1 MCPDIR
7 KFTKK
12 ASTVFIGANINT
24 DDKFVKKIKGD
35 KTIMIVPNLITT
47 LDGKE
52 VMVDFLTA
60 EVTQSRM
67 IRIIGEIN
75 DDTASYICSEIR
87 YLSKNSKEP
96 LTLILNSP
104 GGSISAGMAI
114 YDTLN
119 ASGCEVT
126 TVVEGMAASMAAFLA
141 TCAATKGRR
150 FCQPNA
156 EIMVHQ
162 PLGGVQGQASDITIA
177 ASHINNT
184 KKKMTKIFADSV
196 NLEESKIKAL
206 TDRDTWLSAEDALK
220 MGFVDYI
227 GDPMDD

>member
-1 MCPDIR
+1 
-7 KFTKK
+7 
-12 ASTVFIGANINT
+12 
-24 DDKFVKKIKGD
+24 
-35 KTIMIVPNLITT
+35 MIVPNLITT

-60 EVTQSRM
+60 EVTQSRT
-67 IRIIGEIN
+67 IRIIGEIT
-75 DDTASYICSEIR
+75 DDTAAYICSEIR
-87 YLSKNSKEP
+87 YLSRNSKGP

-177 ASHINNT
+177 ADHINTT
-184 KKKMTKIFADSV
+184 KRKMTKIFADSV
-196 NLEESKIKAL
+196 NLEEAKIKAL

-220 MGFVDYI
+220 MGFVDHV

>member
-1 MCPDIR
+1 
-7 KFTKK
+7 
-12 ASTVFIGANINT
+12 
-24 DDKFVKKIKGD
+24 
-35 KTIMIVPNLITT
+35 MIVPNLITT

-52 VMVDFLTA
+52 VMVDFFTA
-60 EVTQSRM
+60 EVTQSRT
-67 IRIIGEIN
+67 IRIIGEIT
-75 DDTASYICSEIR
+75 DDTAAYICSEIR

-141 TCAATKGRR
+141 TCVATKGRR

-162 PLGGVQGQASDITIA
+162 PLGGVQGQASDISIA
-177 ASHINNT
+177 ADHINST
-184 KKKMTKIFADSV
+184 KRKMTKIFADSV

-220 MGFVDYI
+220 MGFVDHV

>member
-1 MCPDIR
+1 
-7 KFTKK
+7 
-12 ASTVFIGANINT
+12 
-24 DDKFVKKIKGD
+24 
-35 KTIMIVPNLITT
+35 MIVPNLITT

-52 VMVDFLTA
+52 VMVDFFTA
-60 EVTQSRM
+60 EVTQSRT

>member
-1 MCPDIR
+1 
-7 KFTKK
+7 
-12 ASTVFIGANINT
+12 
-24 DDKFVKKIKGD
+24 
-35 KTIMIVPNLITT
+35 MIVPNLITT

-52 VMVDFLTA
+52 VMVDFFTA
-60 EVTQSRM
+60 EVIQNRT
-67 IRIIGEIN
+67 IHIIGEIN

-87 YLSKNSKEP
+87 YLSRNSKEP
-96 LTLILNSP
+96 LTLILNSH

-177 ASHINNT
+177 ADHINST
-184 KKKMTKIFADSV
+184 KRKMTKILADSV
-196 NLEESKIKAL
+196 NLEEAKIKAL

-220 MGFVDYI
+220 MGFVDHI

>member
-1 MCPDIR
+1 
-7 KFTKK
+7 
-12 ASTVFIGANINT
+12 
-24 DDKFVKKIKGD
+24 
-35 KTIMIVPNLITT
+35 MIVPNLITT

-52 VMVDFLTA
+52 VMVDFFTA
-60 EVTQSRM
+60 EVTQSRT

-177 ASHINNT
+177 ADHINTT
-184 KKKMTKIFADSV
+184 KRKLTKILTDSV
-196 NLEESKIKAL
+196 NLEEAKIKAL

-220 MGFVDYI
+220 MGFVDHV

>member
-1 MCPDIR
+1 MRYIP
-7 KFTKK
+7 
-12 ASTVFIGANINT
+12 AVN
-24 DDKFVKKIKGD
+24 VKSY
-35 KTIMIVPNLITT
+35 
-47 LDGKE
+47 DGNSSYDLYSLLLKE
-52 VMVDFLTA
+52 
-60 EVTQSRM
+60 
-67 IRIIGEIN
+67 RIIMLTGEI
-75 DDTASYICSEIR
+75 DDTLSEIVCSE
-87 YLSKNSKEP
+87 
-96 LTLILNSP
+96 LIFLNAKDQELPISIYIDSP
-104 GGSISAGMAI
+104 GGSVTAGMAI

-162 PLGGVQGQASDITIA
+162 PLGGVQGQASDISIA
-177 ASHINNT
+177 ADHINST
-184 KKKMTKIFADSV
+184 KRKMTKIFADSV

-220 MGFVDYI
+220 MGFVDHV

>member
-1 MCPDIR
+1 
-7 KFTKK
+7 
-12 ASTVFIGANINT
+12 
-24 DDKFVKKIKGD
+24 
-35 KTIMIVPNLITT
+35 MIVPNLITT

-52 VMVDFLTA
+52 VMVDFFTA
-60 EVTQSRM
+60 EVTQNRT
-67 IRIIGEIN
+67 IRIIGEIT
-75 DDTASYICSEIR
+75 DDTAAYICSEIR
-87 YLSKNSKEP
+87 YLSRNSKEP
-96 LTLILNSP
+96 LTLILNSH

-177 ASHINNT
+177 ADHINST
-184 KKKMTKIFADSV
+184 KRKMTKIFANSV
-196 NLEESKIKAL
+196 NLEESKIKTL

-220 MGFVDYI
+220 MGFVDHV

>member
-1 MCPDIR
+1 
-7 KFTKK
+7 
-12 ASTVFIGANINT
+12 
-24 DDKFVKKIKGD
+24 
-35 KTIMIVPNLITT
+35 MIVPNLITT

-52 VMVDFLTA
+52 VMVDFFTA
-60 EVTQSRM
+60 EVTRNRT
-67 IRIIGEIN
+67 IHIIGEIN

-87 YLSKNSKEP
+87 YLSRNSKEP

-177 ASHINNT
+177 ADHINST
-184 KKKMTKIFADSV
+184 KRKMTKILADSV
-196 NLEESKIKAL
+196 NLEEAKIKAL

-220 MGFVDYI
+220 MGFVDHI

>member
-1 MCPDIR
+1 
-7 KFTKK
+7 
-12 ASTVFIGANINT
+12 
-24 DDKFVKKIKGD
+24 
-35 KTIMIVPNLITT
+35 MIVPNLITT

-52 VMVDFLTA
+52 VMVDFFTA
-60 EVTQSRM
+60 EVTQSRT
-67 IRIIGEIN
+67 IRIIGEIT
-75 DDTASYICSEIR
+75 DDTTAYICSEIR
-87 YLSKNSKEP
+87 YLSRNSKEP

-104 GGSISAGMAI
+104 GGLISAGMAI

-162 PLGGVQGQASDITIA
+162 PLGGVQGPASDISIA
-177 ASHINNT
+177 ADHINST
-184 KKKMTKIFADSV
+184 KKKMIKIFADSV

>member
-1 MCPDIR
+1 
-7 KFTKK
+7 
-12 ASTVFIGANINT
+12 
-24 DDKFVKKIKGD
+24 
-35 KTIMIVPNLITT
+35 MIVPNLITT

-52 VMVDFLTA
+52 VMVDFFTA
-60 EVTQSRM
+60 EVTQNRT
-67 IRIIGEIN
+67 IRIIGEIT
-75 DDTASYICSEIR
+75 DDTAAYICSEIR
-87 YLSKNSKEP
+87 YLSRNSKEP
-96 LTLILNSP
+96 LTLILKSP

-162 PLGGVQGQASDITIA
+162 PLGEVQGQASDISIA
-177 ASHINNT
+177 ADHISST
-184 KKKMTKIFADSV
+184 KRKLIKIFADSV
-196 NLEESKIKAL
+196 NLEKSKIKAL

-220 MGFVDYI
+220 MGFVDHI

>member
-1 MCPDIR
+1 
-7 KFTKK
+7 
-12 ASTVFIGANINT
+12 
-24 DDKFVKKIKGD
+24 
-35 KTIMIVPNLITT
+35 MIVPNLITI

-52 VMVDFLTA
+52 VMVDFFTA
-60 EVTQSRM
+60 EVTQNRT

-162 PLGGVQGQASDITIA
+162 PLGGVQGQASDISIVA
-177 ASHINNT
+177 DHINST
-184 KKKMTKIFADSV
+184 KRKMTKIFADSV

-220 MGFVDYI
+220 MGFVDHV

>member
-1 MCPDIR
+1 M
-7 KFTKK
+7 
-12 ASTVFIGANINT
+12 
-24 DDKFVKKIKGD
+24 
-35 KTIMIVPNLITT
+35 
-47 LDGKE
+47 
-52 VMVDFLTA
+52 
-60 EVTQSRM
+60 
-67 IRIIGEIN
+67 
-75 DDTASYICSEIR
+75 
-87 YLSKNSKEP
+87 
-96 LTLILNSP
+96 TLILNSP

-162 PLGGVQGQASDITIA
+162 PLGGVQGPASDISIA
-177 ASHINNT
+177 ADHINST
-184 KKKMTKIFADSV
+184 KKKMIKIFANSV

>member
-1 MCPDIR
+1 
-7 KFTKK
+7 
-12 ASTVFIGANINT
+12 
-24 DDKFVKKIKGD
+24 
-35 KTIMIVPNLITT
+35 MIVPNLITT

-52 VMVDFLTA
+52 VMVDFYTA
-60 EVTQSRM
+60 EVTQNRT
-67 IRIIGEIN
+67 IRIIGDIT
-75 DDTASYICSEIR
+75 DDTAAYICSEIR
-87 YLSKNSKEP
+87 YLSRNSKEP

-126 TVVEGMAASMAAFLA
+126 TVVEGIAASMAAFLA

-162 PLGGVQGQASDITIA
+162 PLGGAQGQASDIAIA
-177 ASHINNT
+177 AEHINRT
-184 KKKMTKIFADSV
+184 KKKMSKIFADSV
-196 NLEESKIKAL
+196 NLEESEIKAL

-220 MGFVDYI
+220 MGFVDHI
-227 GDPMDD
+227 ADPMED

>member
-1 MCPDIR
+1 
-7 KFTKK
+7 
-12 ASTVFIGANINT
+12 
-24 DDKFVKKIKGD
+24 
-35 KTIMIVPNLITT
+35 MIVPNLITT

-52 VMVDFLTA
+52 VMVDFFTA
-60 EVTQSRM
+60 EVTQNRT
-67 IRIIGEIN
+67 IRIIGEIT
-75 DDTASYICSEIR
+75 DDTAAYICSEIR
-87 YLSKNSKEP
+87 YLSRNSKEP
-96 LTLILNSP
+96 LTLIFNSH

-177 ASHINNT
+177 ADHINST
-184 KKKMTKIFADSV
+184 KRKMTKIFADSV
-196 NLEESKIKAL
+196 NLEESKIKTL

-220 MGFVDYI
+220 MGFVDHV

>member
-1 MCPDIR
+1 
-7 KFTKK
+7 
-12 ASTVFIGANINT
+12 
-24 DDKFVKKIKGD
+24 
-35 KTIMIVPNLITT
+35 MIVPNLITT
-47 LDGKE
+47 IDGKE
-52 VMVDFLTA
+52 VMVDFFTA
-60 EVTQSRM
+60 EVTQSRT

-87 YLSKNSKEP
+87 YLSRNSKEP

-141 TCAATKGRR
+141 TCAAAKGRR

-162 PLGGVQGQASDITIA
+162 PLGGVQGPASDIIIA
-177 ASHINNT
+177 ADHISST
-184 KKKMTKIFADSV
+184 KRKMIKIFADSV
-196 NLEESKIKAL
+196 NLEKSKIKAL

-220 MGFVDYI
+220 MGFVDHI

>member
-1 MCPDIR
+1 
-7 KFTKK
+7 
-12 ASTVFIGANINT
+12 
-24 DDKFVKKIKGD
+24 
-35 KTIMIVPNLITT
+35 MIVPNLITT

-52 VMVDFLTA
+52 VMVDFFTA
-60 EVTQSRM
+60 EVTQNRT
-67 IRIIGEIN
+67 IRIIGEIT
-75 DDTASYICSEIR
+75 DDTAAYICSEIR
-87 YLSKNSKEP
+87 YLSRNSKEP

-162 PLGGVQGQASDITIA
+162 PLGEVQGQASDISIA
-177 ASHINNT
+177 ADHISST
-184 KKKMTKIFADSV
+184 KRKMIKIFADSV
-196 NLEESKIKAL
+196 NLEKSKIKAL

-220 MGFVDYI
+220 MGFVDHI

>member
-1 MCPDIR
+1 
-7 KFTKK
+7 
-12 ASTVFIGANINT
+12 
-24 DDKFVKKIKGD
+24 
-35 KTIMIVPNLITT
+35 MIVPNLITT

-52 VMVDFLTA
+52 VMVDFFTA
-60 EVTQSRM
+60 EVTQSRT
-67 IRIIGEIN
+67 IRIIGEIT
-75 DDTASYICSEIR
+75 DEMAAYICSEIR
-87 YLSKNSKEP
+87 YLSRNSKEP

-114 YDTLN
+114 YDTLK

-126 TVVEGMAASMAAFLA
+126 TVVEGTAASMAAFLA

-177 ASHINNT
+177 AAHINHS
-184 KKKMTKIFADSV
+184 KKKMI
-196 NLEESKIKAL
+196 SKH
-206 TDRDTWLSAEDALK
+206 
-220 MGFVDYI
+220 
-227 GDPMDD
+227 

>member
-1 MCPDIR
+1 
-7 KFTKK
+7 
-12 ASTVFIGANINT
+12 
-24 DDKFVKKIKGD
+24 
-35 KTIMIVPNLITT
+35 MIVPNLITT

-52 VMVDFLTA
+52 VMVDFFTA
-60 EVTQSRM
+60 EVTQNRT

-87 YLSKNSKEP
+87 YLSRNSKEP

-162 PLGGVQGQASDITIA
+162 PLGEVQGQASDISIA
-177 ASHINNT
+177 ADHISST
-184 KKKMTKIFADSV
+184 KRKMIKIFADSV
-196 NLEESKIKAL
+196 NLKKSKIKAL

-220 MGFVDYI
+220 MGFVDHI

>member
-1 MCPDIR
+1 
-7 KFTKK
+7 
-12 ASTVFIGANINT
+12 
-24 DDKFVKKIKGD
+24 
-35 KTIMIVPNLITT
+35 MIVPNLITT

-52 VMVDFLTA
+52 VMVDFFTA
-60 EVTQSRM
+60 EVTQNRT

-87 YLSKNSKEP
+87 YLSRNSKEP

-177 ASHINNT
+177 ADHINST
-184 KKKMTKIFADSV
+184 KRKMTKILADSV
-196 NLEESKIKAL
+196 NLEEAKIKAL

-220 MGFVDYI
+220 MGFVDHI

>member
-1 MCPDIR
+1 MPNIR

-12 ASTVFIGANINT
+12 ASTVIIDANINT
-24 DDKFVKKIKGD
+24 DTSSLKNIKGD

-52 VMVDFLTA
+52 VMVDFFTA
-60 EVTQSRM
+60 EVTQNRT
-67 IRIIGEIN
+67 IRIIGEIT
-75 DDTASYICSEIR
+75 DDTAAYICSEIR
-87 YLSKNSKEP
+87 YLSRNSKEP
-96 LTLILNSP
+96 LTLILNSH

-177 ASHINNT
+177 ADHINST
-184 KKKMTKIFADSV
+184 KRKMTKIFANSV
-196 NLEESKIKAL
+196 NLEESKIKTL

-220 MGFVDYI
+220 MGFVDHV

>member
-1 MCPDIR
+1 
-7 KFTKK
+7 
-12 ASTVFIGANINT
+12 
-24 DDKFVKKIKGD
+24 
-35 KTIMIVPNLITT
+35 MIVPNLITI

-52 VMVDFLTA
+52 VMVDFFTA
-60 EVTQSRM
+60 EVTQNRT

-87 YLSKNSKEP
+87 YLSRNSKEP

-177 ASHINNT
+177 AAHINHS
-184 KKKMTKIFADSV
+184 KQKMNKLFSDFTSLKEDD
-196 NLEESKIKAL
+196 IKAL

-220 MGFVDYI
+220 MGFVDHV

>member
-1 MCPDIR
+1 
-7 KFTKK
+7 
-12 ASTVFIGANINT
+12 
-24 DDKFVKKIKGD
+24 
-35 KTIMIVPNLITT
+35 MIVTNLITT

-52 VMVDFLTA
+52 VMVDFFTA
-60 EVTQSRM
+60 EVTQNRT
-67 IRIIGEIN
+67 IHIIGEIN

-87 YLSKNSKEP
+87 YLSRNSKEP

-126 TVVEGMAASMAAFLA
+126 TVVEGMAAFLA

-162 PLGGVQGQASDITIA
+162 PLGGVQGQASDISIA
-177 ASHINNT
+177 ADHINST
-184 KKKMTKIFADSV
+184 KRKMTKIFADSV

-220 MGFVDYI
+220 MGFVDHV